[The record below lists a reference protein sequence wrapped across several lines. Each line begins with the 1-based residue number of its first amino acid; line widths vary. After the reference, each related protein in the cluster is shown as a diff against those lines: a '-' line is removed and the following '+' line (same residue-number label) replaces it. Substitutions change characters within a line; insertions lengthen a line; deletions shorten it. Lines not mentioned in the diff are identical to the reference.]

1 MADESDDM
9 GHMAESADCGDVTDS
24 EENND
29 WEKPILEAAFLLGH
43 CMESLT
49 NIFTINLLP
58 YEP

>member
-29 WEKPILEAAFLLGH
+29 WEKPILEAAFLFGH
-43 CMESLT
+43 WIMESLT
-49 NIFTINLLP
+49 NIFTTP
-58 YEP
+58 TAM

>member
-49 NIFTINLLP
+49 NIFTIS
-58 YEP
+58 